1 MKNPHIKAVIQTLL
15 PALNYRLHPFILLVI
30 HKELPVIWIIRI
42 QKTLKSEFLWI

>member
-1 MKNPHIKAVIQTLL
+1 MKNPYIKAVIQTLL

-30 HKELPVIWIIRI
+30 HKELPIRI